1 MKKLVVLSMTS
12 NSNAMYQN
20 NLAYMTAQIN
30 ELKRDLRICRDQLRG
45 YEEEHV
51 PQDWIDSKIEEI
63 GDLNESIHK
72 QASERDIYR
81 ESGGKADSAVNHGDS
96 SDSESDV
103 E

>member
-1 MKKLVVLSMTS
+1 V
-12 NSNAMYQN
+12 
-20 NLAYMTAQIN
+20 IP
-30 ELKRDLRICRDQLRG
+30 RG
-45 YEEEHV
+45 FS
-51 PQDWIDSKIEEI
+51 PKITWIDSKIEEI